1 MMTTS
6 TELHMYKREER
17 MAKVFLSY
25 EGHYVEFYKDNV
37 MIERRDMFV
46 HSEQYAEDAAENFVD
61 GVMQLNG

>member
-1 MMTTS
+1 
-6 TELHMYKREER
+6 

-37 MIERRDMFV
+37 MIERRDMFG